1 MENLN
6 KEWSYKKKE
15 KLDLMNSQQQLDNEL
30 KKKTKLAS
38 ENSYLN
44 DDLNI
49 KIKQLEREVIRNAP
63 KLKK

>member
-30 KKKTKLAS
+30 KKKSKLAS
-38 ENSYLN
+38 ENSYHN

-49 KIKQLEREVIRNAP
+49 KIKQLER
-63 KLKK
+63 

>member
-6 KEWSYKKKE
+6 KEWNYKKKE

-38 ENSYLN
+38 ENGYQN